1 MRIAVTSQN
10 RTTVTPHAGKCSK
23 FWIYEVDR
31 GYITQRSLL
40 ELEKDQSF
48 HDSRGHERHPL
59 DNVDVLIAGSMG
71 ERLYLRLSDKG
82 IQPIIT
88 DEADPDIAVTRMLMG
103 LLKPLPIAT
112 GCHSRHP
119 H

>member
-10 RTTVTPHAGKCSK
+10 RQTITPHAGKCST
-23 FWIYEVDR
+23 FWIYEVER
-31 GYITQRSLL
+31 GNITQRRLL
-40 ELEKDQSF
+40 ELEKGQSF
-48 HDSRGHERHPL
+48 HGSNGHGHHPL
-59 DNVDVLIAGSMG
+59 DDVDVLIAGSMG
-71 ERLYLRLSDKG
+71 EGLYLRLSDKG

-112 GCHSRHP
+112 GCHGRRH